1 MDDQQAVELLRAIR
15 EHAGLELACIRDA
28 GTHGADSGF
37 GGFTYTSGGAEFTRT
52 NEHLVWDVLSED
64 ADEFG
69 YGNVAAFVGSFNRS
83 DMADD
88 PNSFDCLQAWYTLEK
103 VGHWLNDRR
112 ESR

>member
-1 MDDQQAVELLRAIR
+1 MDDLQAVELLRSIR
-15 EHAGLELACIRDA
+15 QHSGLELASIRDA

-37 GGFTYTSGGAEFTRT
+37 GGFTYTSDGAEFTRA
-52 NEHLVWDVLSED
+52 NQRLVWDVLSED

-69 YGNVAAFVGSFNRS
+69 YDNVAAFVGSFNRS

-88 PNSFDCLQAWYTLEK
+88 PDSFDCLLAWYALEK

-112 ESR
+112 DTR